1 MSEMHDT
8 AFRFIL
14 QGKSDFDENHW
25 PDYAARRAGERILE
39 APEGVSVGGLPA
51 PLAGRISLLPR
62 KAQR

>member
-25 PDYAARRAGERILE
+25 PDYAARRAGERASE
-39 APEGVSVGGLPA
+39 APEGV
-51 PLAGRISLLPR
+51 
-62 KAQR
+62 

>member
-25 PDYAARRAGERILE
+25 PDYAARRVGERILE
-39 APEGVSVGGLPA
+39 APEGVSVGGA
-51 PLAGRISLLPR
+51 SRTACRRISLLPR
-62 KAQR
+62 KPQR